1 MKWKWPELRSVDLQ
15 VKINASIMSNEER
28 PSNVTPI
35 SLLATGPDNV
45 RIDCTARG
53 VSLAR
58 FDTYRLLADLE
69 AVRNSVPMGYV
80 CHSLFVIHRF
90 LILRSINLTSPF
102 FASLSI
108 HIFLTFYFHLLPSL

>member
-35 SLLATGPDNV
+35 SLLATGPDSV

>member
-15 VKINASIMSNEER
+15 VKINASLMSSEER

-90 LILRSINLTSPF
+90 LL
-102 FASLSI
+102 
-108 HIFLTFYFHLLPSL
+108 